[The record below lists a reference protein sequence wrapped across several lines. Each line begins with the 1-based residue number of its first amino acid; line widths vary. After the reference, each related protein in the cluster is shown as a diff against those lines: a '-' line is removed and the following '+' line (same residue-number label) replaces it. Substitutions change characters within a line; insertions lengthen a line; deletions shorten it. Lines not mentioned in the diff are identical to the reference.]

1 MMLLPT
7 DPSAFLSIDQ
17 LQSRVPAAFANNAAD
32 FVSDKYTFVRTA
44 DIIEDLYAKNWV
56 AVAANQS
63 HSFKSD
69 PLVQKHSIVFR
80 QADAHA
86 EHPELGSLF
95 SALRMTN
102 SHNHTSKVTLA
113 NELLRLICGN
123 GMIVS
128 SGSFGSYEVRHDQ
141 ITEDLREVMN
151 KFESTS
157 VEQMNTAKEW
167 SETHLKPWHVR
178 SFLIGASK
186 LRFGEKSSMD
196 KTDTLGI
203 SRREEDTGSSLWAL
217 FNRVQENGMRGGS
230 KSGDMKRKTRS
241 LTNID
246 AQEAWNR
253 GLRDIAFETRAL
265 ALQS

>member
-7 DPSAFLSIDQ
+7 DTSSFLSIDQ

-151 KFESTS
+151 K
-157 VEQMNTAKEW
+157 
-167 SETHLKPWHVR
+167 PWHVR